1 MVVTLEVLQATPVV
15 ALDGVSAKMEAELA
29 KLGIE
34 SVLDLLEHFP
44 RRYHDRRNRASIA
57 ELQVGQEATVVAEVV
72 RSQEHRRGR
81 NVRVEVA
88 VTDGQAMLSLTFFG
102 QGWRIRQL
110 TPGTE
115 ASFFGKVDRFQH
127 KLQMVN
133 PVVDVIGPEGE
144 AHNQSTGVIVPIYP
158 ESGKADVATWQ
169 LRRFIAEAR
178 ERFPDIDDPLP
189 ADLRARAKV
198 MNRAD
203 AYRGI
208 HQPEN
213 ERDHYQARRRLVLDE
228 FLRIQLELVQRKR
241 IAETTERGIAHQVS
255 GALVDE
261 FLASL
266 PFALTA
272 GQHGA
277 LSDIASD
284 MGGPHPMHRLLQGD
298 VGSGKTVVAV
308 AALLMAVQ
316 SGHQGALLA
325 PTEVLAEQHH
335 RSVTALLGDLVVP
348 APVGE
353 GSLFSARPL
362 QVRLLTNRTTPKGRQ
377 QLLADLDA
385 GAVDVVVGTHA
396 LLEPD
401 IGFRSLGLVVVDEQH
416 RFGVE
421 QRTALLD
428 KGHHPDEL
436 VMTAT
441 PIPRSAAMLVYGHLE
456 HTEMRDMPVG
466 RTPITT
472 IWCQDADERA
482 VAYERVRAEVAA
494 GRQAYVVCPLVD
506 PSTSGAGS
514 RGDGAAEVKSAL
526 EERDRLAEEELKG
539 LTIEVLHG
547 KMRPAD
553 KERVMA
559 AFRSGE
565 IAVLVATTVIEVG
578 VDVPNATVM
587 IIESADRFG
596 LSQLHQLRG
605 RVGRGG
611 GASWCHLF
619 AEPTTEDGLR
629 RMEAMVASTDGFHLA
644 EVDLDLRG
652 GGQIFGERQHGRSDL
667 KLGRIP
673 RDEKAV
679 AFARKEAE
687 GLLDA
692 DPTLARHPALR
703 AEVAWYLSTLERD
716 DVDFAKVFRS

>member
-1 MVVTLEVLQATPVV
+1 MVVTLEVLQSTPVV
-15 ALDGVSAKMEAELA
+15 ALDGVSSKMEAELA
-29 KLGIE
+29 KLGIV

-72 RSQEHRRGR
+72 RAQEHRRGR

-102 QGWRIRQL
+102 QAWRSRQL

-169 LRRFIAEAR
+169 IRRFIAEAR

-198 MNRAD
+198 MTRAE

-228 FLRIQLELVQRKR
+228 FLRIQLELVRRKR
-241 IAETTERGIAHQVS
+241 IAETTQRGISHTVK
-255 GALVDE
+255 GPLLDE
-261 FLASL
+261 FLTSL
-266 PFALTA
+266 PFTLTA
-272 GQHGA
+272 GQRQA
-277 LSDIASD
+277 LDDIASD
-284 MGGPHPMHRLLQGD
+284 MAGPHPMHRLIQGD

-335 RSVTALLGDLVVP
+335 RGISALLGGLVVP
-348 APVGE
+348 APAGE
-353 GSLFSARPL
+353 GSLFAARPV

-377 QLLADLDA
+377 QIMAELAA
-385 GAVDVVVGTHA
+385 GGVDIMVGTHA
-396 LLEPD
+396 LLEP
-401 IGFRSLGLVVVDEQH
+401 GVQFRSLGLVVVDEQH

-421 QRTALLD
+421 QRKALLD
-428 KGHHPDEL
+428 KGDHPDEL

-456 HTEMRDMPVG
+456 HTEMRDMPEG

-482 VAYERVRAEVAA
+482 TAYRRLRDEVAD
-494 GRQAYVVCPLVD
+494 GHQAYVVCPLVD
-506 PSTSGAGS
+506 PSVSGSAA
-514 RGDGAAEVKSAL
+514 RGDSAAEVKSVL
-526 EERDRLAEEELKG
+526 EERDRLADEELSG
-539 LTIEVLHG
+539 LRVEALHG

-553 KERVMA
+553 KERVMT
-559 AFRSGE
+559 AFRAGE
-565 IAVLVATTVIEVG
+565 IDVLVATTVIEVG

-605 RVGRGG
+605 RIGRGG
-611 GASWCHLF
+611 GESWCHLF

-652 GGQIFGERQHGRSDL
+652 GGQIFGDRQSGRSDL

-687 GLLDA
+687 TLLA
-692 DPTLARHPALR
+692 GDPSLARHAALR

-716 DVDFAKVFRS
+716 DVEFANVFRS